1 MQLNDLAA
9 IAINCTQCDI
19 FNNRA
24 VSIDQ
29 SLADQH
35 LRFLRPTL
43 LGPIIVYTKFHTIKR
58 RNLNMGYQFLYGAL
72 LFCLASSASALEK
85 GEFTLDI
92 SGFSKHSKSTYIENG
107 TAHRY
112 NETNPGLGISYGLS
126 DNLDL
131 RVGGFR
137 NSYDKDSL
145 YLGLNWHK
153 DFYFGDWTVAPG
165 LNFLLI
171 SGYESR
177 TDIPFAILPALTFGH
192 RAVKLSI
199 GILPFG
205 DESKVTTLQLQFN
218 FKYF

>member
-1 MQLNDLAA
+1 MMYRL
-9 IAINCTQCDI
+9 
-19 FNNRA
+19 
-24 VSIDQ
+24 
-29 SLADQH
+29 
-35 LRFLRPTL
+35 
-43 LGPIIVYTKFHTIKR
+43 
-58 RNLNMGYQFLYGAL
+58 LYGAL

-107 TAHRY
+107 TAHKY

-131 RVGGFR
+131 RIGGFK
-137 NSYDKDSL
+137 NSYDRDSV
-145 YLGLNWHK
+145 YVGLNWHR

-165 LNFLLI
+165 INLFLV
-171 SGYESR
+171 SGYER
-177 TDIPFAILPALTFGH
+177 RNDIPVAILPTLSFGH
-192 RAVKLSI
+192 RAVKLSV

-205 DESKVTTLQLQFN
+205 EDKVTTFQLQFN